1 MLFIHLLVF
10 LVSSISVVATDPDC
24 CYAGLKPQPIVD
36 GGGNS
41 VSIYIEKK
49 NKRNKQKQ
57 NKNTHTSLMH
67 TQYIYIHVYTLTK
80 NTIQSTN
87 KSTHA
92 HHYIIK
98 IQTHIIYYT
107 GWCMDVLH

>member
-49 NKRNKQKQ
+49 NNHSDDALDTPPNNCWAPLNTPGSLIMRSLAPVDTSWSFEKQSKGSV
-57 NKNTHTSLMH
+57 KHSLWLVK
-67 TQYIYIHVYTLTK
+67 TVVTL
-80 NTIQSTN
+80 
-87 KSTHA
+87 A
-92 HHYIIK
+92 
-98 IQTHIIYYT
+98 
-107 GWCMDVLH
+107 